1 MRTLIIK
8 KGGNDMLKEFMEQV
22 LAKLD
27 QNEENFEKVS
37 AKLEEHDKE
46 FEKINAKLDEHDR
59 RFEEIDNNF
68 KIVNARLD
76 AHDRRFEEID
86 NNFVDIAENFKL
98 INLKLSDHDKQ
109 FKEIKNC
116 LLVLEDKITNELP
129 ALFDGFSANVE
140 KSTVVEF
147 KQKAIEQKEE
157 LDSLR
162 ISSLEDISKQHS
174 EQISKLLAK

>member
-27 QNEENFEKVS
+27 QNQENFEKVF

-46 FEKINAKLDEHDR
+46 FEKINAKLDE
-59 RFEEIDNNF
+59 
-68 KIVNARLD
+68 
-76 AHDRRFEEID
+76 HDRRFEEID

-147 KQKAIEQKEE
+147 KQKAIEQKVE

>member
-1 MRTLIIK
+1 
-8 KGGNDMLKEFMEQV
+8 MLKEFMEQV

-27 QNEENFEKVS
+27 QNQENFEKVF

-46 FEKINAKLDEHDR
+46 FKKINARLDEHDK
-59 RFEEIDNNF
+59 EF
-68 KIVNARLD
+68 KKINARLDEHDKEFKKINARLD

-147 KQKAIEQKEE
+147 KQKAIEQKVE